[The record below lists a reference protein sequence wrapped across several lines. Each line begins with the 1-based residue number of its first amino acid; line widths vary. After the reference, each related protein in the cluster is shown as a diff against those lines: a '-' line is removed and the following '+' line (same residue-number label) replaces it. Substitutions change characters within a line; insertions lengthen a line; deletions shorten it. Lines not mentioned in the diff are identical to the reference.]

1 MSIITQILIYKIKP
15 MFKNIIFFMLLILVS
30 CKEDNCFEINS
41 NFKSYQIAIETVQ
54 NSSFAIEEKVNTDS
68 SWIDS
73 IEYYSCDELTGYL
86 IINTKKDK
94 SYIHKNV
101 PIQVWNEFK
110 NAESYGRFYNQTIK
124 GNYYLEI
131 K

>member
-1 MSIITQILIYKIKP
+1 MKFLISIIAFLIISCSGNCDSLNKKFSSYNEAITLVRNTS
-15 MFKNIIFFMLLILVS
+15 FK
-30 CKEDNCFEINS
+30 
-41 NFKSYQIAIETVQ
+41 
-54 NSSFAIEEKVNTDS
+54 IEEKVNTDS

-86 IINTKKDK
+86 IVNNKKGK

-101 PIQVWNEFK
+101 PFQVWNEFK
-110 NAESYGRFYNQTIK
+110 NADSFGRFYNQNIK

-131 K
+131 N

>member
-1 MSIITQILIYKIKP
+1 MKK
-15 MFKNIIFFMLLILVS
+15 IIFIFLLFIVS
-30 CKEDNCFEINS
+30 CSKKNCSDIDS
-41 NFKSYQIAIETVQ
+41 NFSSYKNAIEIVQ
-54 NSSFAIEEKVNTDS
+54 NSTFAIEEKVNTDS

-110 NAESYGRFYNQTIK
+110 NAESYGRFYNHFIK
-124 GNYYLEI
+124 GKYYM
-131 K
+131 

>member
-1 MSIITQILIYKIKP
+1 MIKKIIVFLVLI
-15 MFKNIIFFMLLILVS
+15 MVS
-30 CKEDNCFEINS
+30 CKKDNCAEIS
-41 NFKSYQIAIETVQ
+41 SKFTSYEVSIETLQ
-54 NSSFAIEEKVNTDS
+54 NSSFAIEEKINTDS

>member
-1 MSIITQILIYKIKP
+1 MKLLISIIAFLIISCSVNCDSLNKKFSSYNEAITLVRNTS
-15 MFKNIIFFMLLILVS
+15 FK
-30 CKEDNCFEINS
+30 
-41 NFKSYQIAIETVQ
+41 
-54 NSSFAIEEKVNTDS
+54 IEEKVNTDS

-86 IINTKKDK
+86 IVNTKKGK

-101 PIQVWNEFK
+101 PFQVWNEFK
-110 NAESYGRFYNQTIK
+110 NADSFGRFYNQNIK

-131 K
+131 N